1 MNVRLGIDLGGT
13 FIKAGI
19 IDTDSKILA
28 KIKYPSAANDG
39 PDAVIRN
46 LNIVYQKLLDICNQN
61 SYQPLSL
68 GIGSPGTI
76 HQPDGKVTDA
86 TPNIPGWLGTVLTQ
100 IFDGCEIPIFA
111 DNDANCVALAEYKV
125 SYQAQYKDML
135 FITIGTGIGGG
146 IIIDGKLHR
155 GSNFTAA
162 EIGHTIIRHNGR
174 LCKCGRKGCLEAYA
188 SVPNMMKRAHHW
200 AVHYRQKLP
209 EKITP
214 EELYERFKKGNK
226 IAKMTIIENAE
237 YLGAGIGSFLN
248 ILNPEIVV
256 IGGGFSG
263 TGSKYLKLIETTT
276 KKYAFGEA
284 FRKLVFA
291 RAKMGN
297 DAGFVGA
304 ALLGIVDEKN
314 QIG

>member
-1 MNVRLGIDLGGT
+1 MKVRLGIDLGGT
-13 FIKAGI
+13 FIKAGV

-28 KIKYPSAANDG
+28 KFKHPSDANDG
-39 PDAVIRN
+39 PKVVIEN
-46 LNIVYQKLLDICNQN
+46 LNIVYHKLLDICAKHD
-61 SYQPLSL
+61 YQPLSL

-86 TPNIPGWLGTVLTQ
+86 TPNIRGWLGTVLTK
-100 IFDGCEIPIFA
+100 IFDGCEIPVFA
-111 DNDANCVALAEYKV
+111 DNDANSVALAEYKV
-125 SYQAQYKDML
+125 SYEARYQNML

-146 IIIDGKLHR
+146 IIIDRKLHR
-155 GSNFTAA
+155 GSNYAAA
-162 EIGHTIIRHNGR
+162 ELGHTIIRHNGR

-188 SVPNMMKRAHHW
+188 SVPNMMKQAHHW
-200 AVHYRQKLP
+200 ANHYRQKLP
-209 EKITP
+209 DHITP

-248 ILNPEIVV
+248 ILNPQIVV

-263 TGSKYLKLIETTT
+263 TGGDYLKLIETAT
-276 KKYAFGEA
+276 KKYAFSEA
-284 FRKLVFA
+284 YRELVFA

-304 ALLGIVDEKN
+304 ALLGVVDEQN
-314 QIG
+314 RIG